1 MAGCVILRRLA
12 VVAATISIPLAGA
25 APAGAFFG
33 LFGESRPEPRADAIP
48 YVVTFEAGEA
58 KGLVD
63 ALRDASGLH
72 RLREDA
78 PPDGESLLRRAEADI
93 PRLTDAL
100 WGEGYHNATLTI
112 TVGGRALREA
122 GGPPPGLAR
131 ALDGQRGRAVAD
143 IAVRVEPGP
152 RFSFRNLRVE
162 TPGGAPL
169 PAEALARLKLA
180 PGDPARAAD
189 LRAAQARIVDHFR
202 ARSQPLTKA
211 VDILATVDH
220 QRLTMDA
227 TIIVAPGAVAPI
239 GDIALAGAP
248 GVDPAVVRSF
258 IYAEPGEAYSPQAI
272 ADIRKSVL
280 RIPALSSARVTEGQ
294 TLDAQGRLP
303 LAVDVT
309 ERPLR
314 LIGGSARYSTLDG
327 PALRAW
333 WEHRNL
339 FGGAEWLRLEA
350 ESFAP
355 PRAVGPAIESF
366 KDLKVT
372 DLGGRVKMSFM
383 KPALWGTR
391 NDLLVGAL
399 IERDRTGGSFGG
411 YTSKLVNVSA
421 AIRHRFS
428 DRFSIQ
434 GGPVYERGVAS
445 DALGT
450 VDYTLIGANFAAVY
464 DSTDNPLDPK
474 SGVKLQ
480 ASATPFHSV
489 GRTRGFLEAKA
500 QASAYWAF
508 DEEGRYILAG
518 RLGLGSVAGAPLG
531 DIPANHRFYAGGG
544 GSVRGYRNRSLSP
557 LLATGEVTGGR
568 SLIEASLEARVKVT
582 DNIGVVPFVDVG
594 GAFDSAYPDFREP
607 LRWAAGL
614 GLRYY
619 TGVGP
624 IRLDLAFPL
633 NRRKGDRPMAI
644 YVGIGQ
650 AF

>member
-1 MAGCVILRRLA
+1 MLRRVAGVAAIVFMSLA
-12 VVAATISIPLAGA
+12 VA
-25 APAGAFFG
+25 APAAAFLG

-48 YVVTFEAGEA
+48 YVVEFEAGEA
-58 KGLVD
+58 KGL
-63 ALRDASGLH
+63 AATLRDASGLY

-78 PPDGESLLRRAEADI
+78 PPDGDSLLRRAEADI
-93 PRLTDAL
+93 ARLTDAL
-100 WGEGYHNATLTI
+100 WGEGYYNAKLDI
-112 TVGGRALREA
+112 LVAGRPLRDAQE
-122 GGPPPGLAR
+122 GQPGLAR
-131 ALDGQRGRAVAD
+131 ALDALRGRAVAD

-152 RFSFRNLRVE
+152 RFSFRNLRAE

-169 PAEALARLKLA
+169 PAEALKRLKLA

-189 LRAAQARIVDHFR
+189 LREAQARLVDHFR
-202 ARSQPLTKA
+202 QRSQPLTKA

-220 QRLTMDA
+220 RLLTMDA
-227 TIIVAPGAVAPI
+227 TIVVAPGAVAPI

-258 IYAEPGEAYSPQAI
+258 IYAEPGDAYSPQAI

-280 RIPALSSARVTEGQ
+280 RIPALSSARVTEGAA
-294 TLDAQGRLP
+294 LDAQGRLP

-327 PALRAW
+327 PALRAH

-339 FGGAEWLRLEA
+339 FGGAEFLRLEA
-350 ESFAP
+350 ESFVP
-355 PRAVGPAIESF
+355 PRASGPAIESF
-366 KDLKVT
+366 RDLKVT
-372 DLGGRVKMSFM
+372 DLGGRLKLSFM

-391 NDLLVGAL
+391 NDFLFGTLV
-399 IERDRTGGSFGG
+399 ERDRTGGSFGG
-411 YTSKLVNVSA
+411 YTSKLVAVNA

-434 GGPVYERGVAS
+434 GGPVYERGVTG

-450 VDYTLIGANFAAVY
+450 IDYTLIGANFSVLY

-480 ASATPFHSV
+480 ASATPYHSV
-489 GRTRGFLEAKA
+489 GRTHGFVEAKA

-518 RLGLGSVAGAPLG
+518 RLGLGSVAGAPLAE
-531 DIPANHRFYAGGG
+531 IPANHRFYAGGG

-568 SLIEASLEARVKVT
+568 SLIEASLEARIKVT
-582 DNIGVVPFVDVG
+582 DSIGVVPFVDVG
-594 GAFDSAYPDFREP
+594 GAFDRAYPDFREP

-624 IRLDLAFPL
+624 IRFDLAFPL
-633 NRRKGDRPMAI
+633 NRRKGDRPVAFYI
-644 YVGIGQ
+644 GIGQ